1 MTDFLDFDI
10 VETRELLKKKE
21 LTSVELTAFY
31 LDRIK
36 EHDSGLA
43 SYLRT
48 TEELAMQMAQEAD
61 RRIAMGEDQLL
72 LGVPLGIK
80 DILCTKGV
88 ETTCASQ
95 ILKGFVAPYDA
106 TVIRKLKESGFVHL
120 GRLNMDEFAMG
131 SSTENSSFQVTKN
144 PWDTTRIPGGS
155 SGGSAASVAAGLC
168 SAALGT
174 DTGGSIRQPAGLCS
188 VVGMKPTYG
197 RVSRYGLIAFASSL
211 DQIGPVARNV
221 RDCAAML
228 QVISGHDPL
237 DSTSIP
243 QPVPDYLSYLGREIQ
258 GMRVGLPKEY
268 FIEGTDRDVKESVE
282 QSVKILERNG
292 AVIVPI
298 SLPHSEYAV
307 AVYYIICT
315 AEASS
320 NLARY
325 DGVKYGMRVAGKD
338 IIQMYKK
345 TRSAGF
351 GNEVK
356 RRIILGTYVLSS
368 GYYDAYYR
376 KAGQVR
382 TLIRQDFDKAF
393 DQCDLIVTPVSP
405 TTAFKIGERTQDPL
419 TMYLSDILTIPVNLA
434 GLPAISVP
442 CGFDAMG
449 LPIGMQIIGRPLDES
464 RILQASYVVEQEI
477 GLKKIPDRFRGRGY
491 QS

>member
-10 VETRELLKKKE
+10 AQTRELLRKKE
-21 LTSVELTAFY
+21 ATSLELTNFY
-31 LDRIK
+31 LDRIRQF
-36 EHDSGLA
+36 DTGLS
-43 SYLRT
+43 SYLRV
-48 TEELAMQMAQEAD
+48 TEDLAVGMAKEAD
-61 RRIAMGEDQLL
+61 RRIAAGEDGIL
-72 LGVPLGIK
+72 LGVPFGIK
-80 DILCTKGV
+80 DILCTKDV

-95 ILKGFVAPYDA
+95 ILKGFISPYDA

-155 SGGSAASVAAGLC
+155 SGGSTASVAAGLC

-174 DTGGSIRQPAGLCS
+174 DTGGSIRQPASLCS

-197 RVSRYGLIAFASSL
+197 RVSRFGLIAFASSL
-211 DQIGPVARNV
+211 DQIGPVTRSI
-221 RDCAAML
+221 RDCATVL
-228 QVISGHDPL
+228 QVIAGHDPL

-243 QPVPDYLSYLGREIQ
+243 QPVPDYPSYLGREIR

-268 FIEGTDRDVKESVE
+268 FVEGTEKDVKEAFE
-282 QSVKILERNG
+282 ASVKVLERNG
-292 AVIVPI
+292 AVAVPV
-298 SLPHSEYAV
+298 SLPHSEFAV

-325 DGVKYGMRVAGKD
+325 DGVKYGMRVSGKD

-351 GNEVK
+351 GSEVK

-368 GYYDAYYR
+368 GYYDAYYQ

-382 TLIRQDFDKAF
+382 TLIRRDFDEAF
-393 DQCDLIVTPVSP
+393 EKCDLIVTPVSP
-405 TTAFKIGERTQDPL
+405 TTAFKIGERTEDPL
-419 TMYLSDILTIPVNLA
+419 TMYLSDILTIPANLA

-442 CGFDAMG
+442 CGFDAAG
-449 LPIGMQIIGRPLDES
+449 LPIGMQVIGRPLDETT
-464 RILQASYVVEQEI
+464 ILRAAYVVEQEM
-477 GLKKIPDRFRGRGY
+477 KVKQIPDRFRNRA
-491 QS
+491 